1 MKKILITGGAGYIG
15 SHMVYELINN
25 GEDVVVI
32 DNLETGH
39 LASVHEKAKFYKG
52 DIRNMADLDKVFTE
66 NDIEAIIHFAA
77 NSLVG
82 ESMQV
87 PLKYFN
93 NNTCGMEVLLEA
105 MVKYD
110 VKKIVFSSTAAT
122 YGEPKRVP
130 ILETD
135 ETNPTNPYGESKR
148 MMEKMMKW
156 VDMANGIKYVSLR
169 YFNVAGAVEDGHIG
183 EAHTTETHL
192 IPIILQVPLGKRDHI
207 TVFGT
212 DYPTADGTCIRDY
225 VHVMDLADAHM
236 KALNYLRE
244 GNESNIFNFQNN
256 VYQIDIYKMTKEE
269 ESWKEEYKTTLT
281 SENQIITNLDS
292 DYLNNTF
299 KFVVKPVS
307 SSGKYLTS
315 EEFIVSFFDGDNL
328 IEENSFA
335 YNQQQY
341 KLQWSVNE
349 QEKDYQYFVSLKYE
363 DGSIEENYVE
373 EFVSS
378 EGKRTYFYQ
387 PNKMGKILQAN
398 LYAREKGFTI
408 DENLN
413 NSICMFTFA
422 GQIESIEY
430 KLFDSGSGTQSDPYI
445 ITNSQEFK
453 NIAIRDSASNKV
465 YFKLANTINLE
476 SNVLNQFIINKFY
489 G

>member
-1 MKKILITGGAGYIG
+1 
-15 SHMVYELINN
+15 
-25 GEDVVVI
+25 
-32 DNLETGH
+32 
-39 LASVHEKAKFYKG
+39 
-52 DIRNMADLDKVFTE
+52 
-66 NDIEAIIHFAA
+66 
-77 NSLVG
+77 
-82 ESMQV
+82 MQV

-244 GNESNIFNFQNN
+244 GNESNIFNLGTGEGFS
-256 VYQIDIYKMTKEE
+256 VKEMIDAAEKATGLKIKVEYGQRRAGDPARLIASSEKAQKILNWHPKYTSMEDIIKTA
-269 ESWKEEYKTTLT
+269 WKWHQ
-281 SENQIITNLDS
+281 SHPN
-292 DYLNNTF
+292 
-299 KFVVKPVS
+299 
-307 SSGKYLTS
+307 G
-315 EEFIVSFFDGDNL
+315 
-328 IEENSFA
+328 
-335 YNQQQY
+335 
-341 KLQWSVNE
+341 
-349 QEKDYQYFVSLKYE
+349 YE
-363 DGSIEENYVE
+363 D
-373 EFVSS
+373 
-378 EGKRTYFYQ
+378 
-387 PNKMGKILQAN
+387 
-398 LYAREKGFTI
+398 
-408 DENLN
+408 
-413 NSICMFTFA
+413 
-422 GQIESIEY
+422 
-430 KLFDSGSGTQSDPYI
+430 
-445 ITNSQEFK
+445 
-453 NIAIRDSASNKV
+453 
-465 YFKLANTINLE
+465 
-476 SNVLNQFIINKFY
+476 
-489 G
+489 